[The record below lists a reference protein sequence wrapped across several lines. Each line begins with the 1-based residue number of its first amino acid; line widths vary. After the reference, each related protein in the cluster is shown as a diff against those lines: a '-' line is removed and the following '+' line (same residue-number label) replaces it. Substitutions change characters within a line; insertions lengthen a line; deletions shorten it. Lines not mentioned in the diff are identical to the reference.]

1 MLMAYLYEDS
11 LGHYHNAPN
20 DSDEETY
27 LRCVWLSPEPYK
39 YLYNTRTQHC
49 VYSPIII
56 YPCDLPDWI
65 EKDINN

>member
-39 YLYNTRTQHC
+39 Y
-49 VYSPIII
+49 
-56 YPCDLPDWI
+56 
-65 EKDINN
+65 